1 MMWLVNLLVLL
12 EFAGCGLA
20 TLTPQLLFQTPNGSS
35 FENLAVRP
43 SSQLLITSTVSPT
56 LFTLD
61 PTAANPTLDEVFT
74 FPNAS
79 SLSGIAEYRPD
90 VYAIIAA
97 VRNTTV
103 TMDVPGSVVIWSL
116 DFTAGGAPTAR
127 PAAPIPQAQLLN
139 GLGTVPGN
147 PDLVL
152 AADSVLGAAFEVNV
166 RTGAVRVLIQDEAT
180 TPIGPSGPAPVL
192 GINGLHV
199 RAGLLYF
206 TNGQRQTLS
215 RVPLGNGT
223 VETLGSGAFDDFALD
238 SEGRAWVATNPGSLT
253 LFTPLKNGK
262 FEEETVVNTVL
273 SEPSSAAFGRDG
285 ARETKILYMTT
296 RSGQIVAVD
305 TSGSD

>member
-1 MMWLVNLLVLL
+1 MWLVNFLVLL
-12 EFAGCGLA
+12 ELAGCGLA
-20 TLTPQLLFQTPNGSS
+20 TFTPQLLFQTPNGSS

-79 SLSGIAEYRPD
+79 GLSGIAEYRPD

-97 VRNTTV
+97 ERNATAV
-103 TMDVPGSVVIWSL
+103 MDVPGSVVIWSL

-127 PAAPIPQAQLLN
+127 RAARIPQSMLLN
-139 GLGTVPGN
+139 GLGTVPGH
-147 PDLVL
+147 PDLVV
-152 AADSVLGAAFEVNV
+152 AADSVLGAAFEMNV
-166 RTGAVRVLIQDEAT
+166 RTGAVRILIQDEAT
-180 TPIGPSGPAPVL
+180 TPIGPSAPAPVL

-199 RAGLLYF
+199 HAGLLYF
-206 TNGQRQTLS
+206 TNSQRQTFA
-215 RVPLGNGT
+215 RVPLVNGT
-223 VETLGSGAFDDFALD
+223 VEVLGSGEFDDFTFD

-253 LFTPLKNGK
+253 LFTPLKNGTIV
-262 FEEETVVNTVL
+262 EETVVNTVL
-273 SEPSSAAFGRDG
+273 NGPSSAAFGRDG

-296 RSGQIVAVD
+296 RGGQIVAVD
-305 TSGSD
+305 TSGGD